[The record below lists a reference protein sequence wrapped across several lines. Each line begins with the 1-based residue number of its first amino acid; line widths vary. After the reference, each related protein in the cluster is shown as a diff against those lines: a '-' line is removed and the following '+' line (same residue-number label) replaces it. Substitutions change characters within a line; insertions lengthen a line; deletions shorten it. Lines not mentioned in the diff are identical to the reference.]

1 MTDNIAHT
9 SDQLRKAVE
18 TVRRLRPAYATLLDF
33 YVPIFLAQED
43 SMTRIDIAP
52 IKISEDNLSI
62 KRKEG
67 FPLINLPEF
76 VIDREESNK
85 LFRKMCGIAEETN
98 EEMKL
103 SARGIIRSI
112 DAGELD
118 LNTLSTGLLGEDDLL
133 FEKIADDLKVDAKV
147 FAFITYNSIKPSLSV
162 CASQL
167 SIYLDEDKPWERGYC
182 PVCGKP
188 PVLSMFEGEGK
199 RFLFCSFCWHKW
211 PARRI
216 YCPFCDNRDS
226 KTLRYLK
233 SEEEPEYR
241 LDVCDKCKRYV
252 KTVDTR
258 EIARIVYPPL
268 EDVSTV
274 HLDIK
279 AKETGFES
287 GI

>member
-1 MTDNIAHT
+1 
-9 SDQLRKAVE
+9 
-18 TVRRLRPAYATLLDF
+18 
-33 YVPIFLAQED
+33 
-43 SMTRIDIAP
+43 
-52 IKISEDNLSI
+52 
-62 KRKEG
+62 
-67 FPLINLPEF
+67 
-76 VIDREESNK
+76 
-85 LFRKMCGIAEETN
+85 MCSIAEGTN
-98 EEMKL
+98 EEMKV
-103 SARGIIRSI
+103 SAGGIIRAI

-118 LNTLSTGLLGEDDLL
+118 LNTLSSGLLGEDDLL
-133 FEKIADDLKVDAKV
+133 FEKTADDLEIDAKV
-147 FAFITYNSIKPSLSV
+147 LAFITYNSIKPSLSV

-167 SIYLDEDKPWERGYC
+167 SIYLDENKPWERGYC

-188 PVLSMFEGEGK
+188 PVLSIFEGEGK

-216 YCPFCDNRDS
+216 YCPFCDNIDS

-233 SEEEPEYR
+233 IEEEQEYR
-241 LDVCDKCKRYV
+241 LDVCDNCKRYI

-258 EIARIVYPPL
+258 EIERIVYPPL

-279 AKETGFES
+279 AKETGLES